1 MKDYFFDEIFEEMR
15 SGLKEFFS
23 HPESNVVRPPANI
36 KETQDKWLIEI
47 ALPGVKKDDIRI
59 KIDENKIMSVE
70 GESFPEEEE
79 IICFHRL
86 EWSLRKFKVKF
97 QLSDDSDPSQI
108 ESILKDG
115 ILKITVPKREK
126 KSIEIKIE

>member
-1 MKDYFFDEIFEEMR
+1 MKDFPFDDIFEEMR
-15 SGLKEFFS
+15 SSLKEFLS
-23 HPESNVVRPPANI
+23 HPESDVTRPPANI
-36 KETQDKWLIEI
+36 KETKGKWIIEI
-47 ALPGVKKDDIRI
+47 VLPGVKREDIRI
-59 KIDENKIMSVE
+59 KIDENKIMSIE

-86 EWSLRKFKVKF
+86 EWSLRKFRVKF

-115 ILKITVPKREK
+115 ILKIIIPKKEK